1 MGLEKIRLLCS
12 AVSHMPLIF
21 TLRDSGVTKKH
32 GFELEVDIAG
42 FDRPGKPPRPMSARA
57 SLLLDGE
64 YEFLSGLHHQTY
76 VYRAQGDKRFV
87 YLAQTQN
94 SWDDRLIARAEIG
107 GLKQLEGKKIL
118 NNGNPAPCVM
128 GNLIEA
134 LRDAGVDASKIE
146 FVSVEETEVKRYLSL
161 DMVLRGEV
169 DAADVD
175 IPFDLIATKR
185 GLNVLQL
192 PDRPVIHNTTI
203 CASMDFV
210 RRNEDKV
217 VAFLKALL
225 EAIHFFKT
233 ERRKVCDILSR
244 ELAPLLHLE
253 KQDEVEHL
261 HDEWSRLLLAKP
273 YPHPLAIWNVYNL
286 DVANNPD
293 VNFIGPLEIWDTHYL
308 RQIDDSGFIDHLYK
322 DDQQGRPD
330 A

>member
-21 TLRDSGVTKKH
+21 TLRDSGVTEKY

-42 FDRPGKPPRPMSARA
+42 FDRPGKLPRPMSERA

-76 VYRAQGDKRFV
+76 VYRAKGDKRFV

-94 SWDDRLIARAEIG
+94 SWDDRLIAHSEITE
-107 GLKQLEGKKIL
+107 LKQLEGKKIL

-146 FVSVEETEVKRYLSL
+146 FVSLEETEVKRYLAL
-161 DMVLRGEV
+161 DMLARGAV

-175 IPFDLIATKR
+175 IPFDLIAKKK
-185 GLNVLQL
+185 GLNVLEL

-210 RRNEDKV
+210 RRNEDRV
-217 VAFLKALL
+217 IAFLKALL

-233 ERRKVCDILSR
+233 ERQKVCEILSR
-244 ELAPLLHLE
+244 ELAPLLHLQE
-253 KQDEVEHL
+253 EDEVEYL
-261 HDEWSRLLLAKP
+261 QQQWSRLLLAKP

-293 VNFIGPLEIWDTHYL
+293 VNFIGPLELWDTHYL

-322 DDQQGRPD
+322 TD
-330 A
+330 